1 MSICPSCIPNHILPL
16 RVFFFPLQSLFQ
28 DTLYIHSGK
37 SVSGNVP
44 GHKDVFIYPNKALQH
59 FLPAFGLCW
68 LSASQAI
75 PGEALEVGMLQEPF
89 PAGSLPA
96 ANLLWRLTASDHR
109 HRLLGASWPE
119 HLGIFPGTF
128 NLEVQTYLSFLKLGA
143 YRNLITSDV
152 SAQAEWSRIV

>member
-16 RVFFFPLQSLFQ
+16 CVFFFPLQSLFQ

-68 LSASQAI
+68 LSVSQAI

-128 NLEVQTYLSFLKLGA
+128 NLEVQTSLSFLKLGA

-152 SAQAEWSRIV
+152 SAQAEWSRIA